1 MEIKRENDRK
11 LRFDGHGMA
20 WLWFVV
26 GWMYYELRFRD
37 VDSMLQIKSYPT
49 TKLSDW
55 QNGKKKRNTKRTP
68 QFCSPNQIEK
78 WSEKKSKTEKGA
90 KKSESK
96 QKSCTSEKIYD
107 IHIVSLKND
116 HKYLALQEYQLLLYG
131 MEYKRKNWRKKKKRT
146 KGASPRNSVQQKRHS
161 KTSYYNAPRFLSF
174 ACSATQPYTLA
185 FVVRPIP
192 FLGCSFP
199 LRSCVKV
206 EFIFATHRISTLGS
220 LHPSNG
226 SCVCCIVYIF
236 LLISS
241 VIFAVVPFCMANGIA
256 HRNREKKIHSSSVVV
271 VVVVARIRSTIS
283 AKNVR

>member
-1 MEIKRENDRK
+1 MYSTRTHTHSPYSIRIIFFEQFCFLKDFFRFFFIFRRNWRDIRWGQRIFMEIKRENDRK

-55 QNGKKKRNTKRTP
+55 QNGEEKKRNTKRTP

-96 QKSCTSEKIYD
+96 QKSCTSQKIYD

-131 MEYKRKNWRKKKKRT
+131 MEYKKKKIEERKRRERKELAQGIAFSK
-146 KGASPRNSVQQKRHS
+146 KGTLKPVITMRRDF
-161 KTSYYNAPRFLSF
+161 FL
-174 ACSATQPYTLA
+174 LR
-185 FVVRPIP
+185 VRP
-192 FLGCSFP
+192 
-199 LRSCVKV
+199 
-206 EFIFATHRISTLGS
+206 HNRI
-220 LHPSNG
+220 H
-226 SCVCCIVYIF
+226 
-236 LLISS
+236 
-241 VIFAVVPFCMANGIA
+241 
-256 HRNREKKIHSSSVVV
+256 
-271 VVVVARIRSTIS
+271 
-283 AKNVR
+283 

>member
-1 MEIKRENDRK
+1 MIENYV
-11 LRFDGHGMA
+11 LMGMA
-20 WLWFVV
+20 WH
-26 GWMYYELRFRD
+26 
-37 VDSMLQIKSYPT
+37 DSGLLSAECIMNCDSVMSIRCYKSKVTQQQNCPT
-49 TKLSDW
+49 DRME
-55 QNGKKKRNTKRTP
+55 KKKRNTKRTP

-116 HKYLALQEYQLLLYG
+116 HKYSALQEYQLLLYG
-131 MEYKRKNWRKKKKRT
+131 MEYKKKNWRKKKKWT

-199 LRSCVKV
+199 LCSCVKV

-271 VVVVARIRSTIS
+271 VVVARIRSTIS